1 MRRRRII
8 RFPVT
13 PYAFEPSPTQDN
25 QRLRR
30 WELALREIKQQ
41 FIERDIPLAL
51 FHNVGCIVSRESM
64 EAGAFECVG
73 GFVIDER
80 GDVEDD
86 FTYWPEG
93 YYLTVSIDTL
103 FLPNGDH
110 AEHYW
115 LRQLLAIA
123 RERGYRVTGDYY
135 SDAVLESPLF
145 AYEGRD
151 MMMKL
156 YLPVDIKAAHRSG
169 RGSASL

>member
-1 MRRRRII
+1 MGNTYARIK
-8 RFPVT
+8 PDV
-13 PYAFEPSPTQDN
+13 AEPRPLRSREARVLQYTSPPD
-25 QRLRR
+25 
-30 WELALREIKQQ
+30 ALRT
-41 FIERDIPLAL
+41 RTHVL
-51 FHNVGCIVSRESM
+51 VGCGTSP
-64 EAGAFECVG
+64 AGLGGVAAVG

-115 LRQLLAIA
+115 LRQLLSIA
-123 RERGYRVTGDYY
+123 HERGYRVIGDYY
-135 SDAVLESPLF
+135 SDAILESPLF

-156 YLPVDIKAAHRSG
+156 YLPVDIKAAHRSNP
-169 RGSASL
+169 A